1 MEHTRDSRNVIGT
14 CNRVHE
20 TYDLDLK
27 LKDPQDN
34 FNDDKIMWM
43 MDCTETD
50 DTPGT
55 DARPPEPDLG

>member
-1 MEHTRDSRNVIGT
+1 MIGT